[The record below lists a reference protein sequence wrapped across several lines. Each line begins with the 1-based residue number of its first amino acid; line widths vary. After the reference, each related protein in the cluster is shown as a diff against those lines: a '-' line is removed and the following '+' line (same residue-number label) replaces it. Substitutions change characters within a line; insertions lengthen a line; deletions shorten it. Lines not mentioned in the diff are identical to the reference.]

1 MIEISAISRHYRVG
15 DIVIEALRGIN
26 ISIDNGELVAII
38 GQSGSGK
45 STLMNILGLL
55 DRPSSGTYRLGGNE
69 TDKLLPDQAAELRN
83 RSFGFVFQA
92 FNLLPRLT
100 ALDNVALPL
109 LYRRQRRTD
118 RRNVAQTWL
127 NRVGLSERAQHKPH
141 QLSGGERQRVAIA
154 RALVGTPAIVLAD
167 EPTGA
172 LDTRVGQEIMN
183 LFQEINR
190 TLGVTVVIITH
201 NHDIAAQCQRQL
213 ELSDGY
219 LIKDTRVGQ
228 L

>member
-1 MIEISAISRHYRVG
+1 M
-15 DIVIEALRGIN
+15 
-26 ISIDNGELVAII
+26 
-38 GQSGSGK
+38 
-45 STLMNILGLL
+45 
-55 DRPSSGTYRLGGNE
+55 
-69 TDKLLPDQAAELRN
+69 
-83 RSFGFVFQA
+83 
-92 FNLLPRLT
+92 
-100 ALDNVALPL
+100 
-109 LYRRQRRTD
+109 
-118 RRNVAQTWL
+118 